1 MDIILLKD
9 DNKKKFKTHTKVL
22 FIYCCYYYYLGV
34 FGRPTPT
41 FQEKRE
47 EKLEETRKVGGKI
60 MNVDV
65 KLKDDVD
72 HSFHLV
78 LPQCSEKKLQEV
90 AKG

>member
-47 EKLEETRKVGGKI
+47 EKLEETRKVWRE
-60 MNVDV
+60 NYE
-65 KLKDDVD
+65 
-72 HSFHLV
+72 
-78 LPQCSEKKLQEV
+78 C
-90 AKG
+90 